1 MDLQQLDACEAIRT
15 AKARYCRLIDQ
26 KRWAE
31 FRALFADGAVLRFYA
46 PDGALQYEFTDLDA
60 FVAMTA
66 DMLAAARTIH
76 QVHNPEIVLTGE
88 GRAQTVWSMEDRI
101 VFPAGA
107 AGPFRELHGYGFY
120 EETLALQDGQWR
132 ITSLTLRR
140 NMLEIDGIA
149 Q

>member
-1 MDLQQLDACEAIRT
+1 MDLHHLTACEAIRN

-26 KRWAE
+26 KHWSE

-66 DMLAAARTIH
+66 DMLAPARTVH
-76 QVHNPEIVLTGE
+76 QVHNPEIALTGE
-88 GRAQTVWSMEDRI
+88 GSAHALWSMEDRI
-101 VFPAGA
+101 VFAAAAPA
-107 AGPFRELHGYGFY
+107 PFRELHGVGFY

-132 ITSLTLRR
+132 ITALTLRR
-140 NMLEIDGIA
+140 TILEIDGIA
-149 Q
+149 L